1 MRTDVASD
9 GLIGTRRCLAILAV
23 SAGTALAVI
32 DATIPNVALPTIA
45 QALGIEPREA
55 VLVVTIYQLVVI
67 THPLAMAIG
76 L

>member
-9 GLIGTRRCLAILAV
+9 GLIGTRRSLAILAV